1 MGNCGTREESA
12 VVSNAQVQQLHMLS
26 SLAAAAAAAK
36 NDGSEKRHSRNRSV
50 SHLMS
55 DPSTPRNT
63 NIVEEESRKNSLLY
77 THVIAFTLFE
87 LETITKSFRSDY
99 ILGEGGFGIV
109 YKGYIDEN
117 VRVGLKSLPVAVKVL
132 NKEGLQGHREWLTE
146 VNFLGQ
152 LRHPNLVKL
161 MGYCCEDDHRLLVY
175 EFMFRGSLENHLFRK
190 ATVPLSWATRMMIAL
205 GAAKGLAFLHNAERP
220 VIYRDF
226 KTSNILLDSDYT
238 AKLSDF
244 GLAKAGPQGDET
256 HVSTRV
262 MGTYGYAAPEYVM
275 TGHLTARS
283 DVYSFGVVLL
293 ELLTGRRSVDKT
305 RPSKEQSL
313 VDWARPKLNDKR
325 KLLQI
330 IDPRLENQYSL
341 RAAQK
346 ACSLACYCLSQNPK
360 ARPLMSDVVETLE
373 PLQSSSSCG
382 SVAQVSSSSSLTSAL
397 TGDYRM
403 MHHRFANNVVGTGVG
418 VSCRSPNPSCSPGG
432 PAACRVR

>member
-12 VVSNAQVQQLHMLS
+12 VVSNAQVQQLNMLPS
-26 SLAAAAAAAK
+26 FPAK
-36 NDGSEKRHSRNRSV
+36 AGNPLSDKKHSRSV
-50 SHLMS
+50 SDLS
-55 DPSTPRNT
+55 DPSTPRKF
-63 NIVEEESRKNSLLY
+63 EDASKNALLY

-99 ILGEGGFGIV
+99 ILGEGGFGTV

-161 MGYCCEDDHRLLVY
+161 IGYCCEDDHRLLVY

-190 ATVPLSWATRMMIAL
+190 EKQSISEHPSHIMGRL
-205 GAAKGLAFLHNAERP
+205 
-220 VIYRDF
+220 
-226 KTSNILLDSDYT
+226 
-238 AKLSDF
+238 
-244 GLAKAGPQGDET
+244 ET
-256 HVSTRV
+256 
-262 MGTYGYAAPEYVM
+262 
-275 TGHLTARS
+275 
-283 DVYSFGVVLL
+283 
-293 ELLTGRRSVDKT
+293 K
-305 RPSKEQSL
+305 PSKEQSL

-325 KLLQI
+325 KMLQI
-330 IDPRLENQYSL
+330 IDPRLENQYSV

-346 ACSLACYCLSQNPK
+346 ACSLAYYCLSQNPK

-373 PLQSSSSCG
+373 PLQCSNGEISSSSMA
-382 SVAQVSSSSSLTSAL
+382 STL
-397 TGDYRM
+397 TGGRGSYATGGMPNYRM
-403 MHHRFANNVVGTGVG
+403 HRRFPNNVGPVAN
-418 VSCRSPNPSCSPGG
+418 CRSPGPNCSPGG

>member
-12 VVSNAQVQQLHMLS
+12 VVTHAQVQQLHMFQLP
-26 SLAAAAAAAK
+26 AK
-36 NDGSEKRHSRNRSV
+36 NTPSEKRHKRS
-50 SHLMS
+50 SSELS
-55 DPSTPRNT
+55 DSSNPKNADDPRHT
-63 NIVEEESRKNSLLY
+63 VASAK
-77 THVIAFTLFE
+77 VIAFTLFE

-99 ILGEGGFGIV
+99 ILGEGGFGTV

-132 NKEGLQGHREWLTE
+132 NKDGLQGHREWLTE

-161 MGYCCEDDHRLLVY
+161 IGYCSEDDHRLLVY

-190 ATVPLSWATRMMIAL
+190 ASVPLSWATRMMIAF
-205 GAAKGLAFLHNAERP
+205 GAAKGLAFLHNAEKP

-244 GLAKAGPQGDET
+244 GLAKAGPQGDQT

-305 RPSKEQSL
+305 RPPKEQSL

-330 IDPRLENQYSL
+330 IDPRLESQYSV

-346 ACSLACYCLSQNPK
+346 ACSLAYYCLSQNPK

-373 PLQSSSSCG
+373 PLQSTGMDDAATMLG
-382 SVAQVSSSSSLTSAL
+382 SIQGVE
-397 TGDYRM
+397 YRM
-403 MHHRFANNVVGTGVG
+403 RHAYASPAGSIS
-418 VSCRSPNPSCSPGG
+418 SCRSPHGNASPGG
-432 PAACRVR
+432 PPACRVR